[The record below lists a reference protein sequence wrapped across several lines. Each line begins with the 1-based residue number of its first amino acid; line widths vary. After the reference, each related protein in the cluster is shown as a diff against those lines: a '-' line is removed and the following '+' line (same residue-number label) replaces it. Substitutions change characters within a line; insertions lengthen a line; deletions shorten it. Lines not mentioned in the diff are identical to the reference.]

1 MNQWFKSIFVA
12 LVAVFA
18 PIKGMILTMLAL
30 VLADLITGIWAAYKS
45 QQPIT
50 SAKLRTTVTK
60 LLIYLIAVCIGY
72 LTETYLLEGLLPISK
87 LIAGAV
93 GLVELTSLLENANK
107 ILGQNLFK
115 MLIDKLGSAN
125 KDDKNG
131 P

>member
-12 LVAVFA
+12 VLAVLA
-18 PIKGMILTMLAL
+18 PIKAMIFTMLAL
-30 VLADLITGIWAAYKS
+30 VLADLITGVWAAHKL

-50 SAKLRTTVTK
+50 SAKLRTTVSK
-60 LLIYLIAVCIGY
+60 LLIYLIAICIGY

-93 GLVELTSLLENANK
+93 GMVELTSLLENANK